1 MAIVLWYIRKDSAHL
16 KKNIHFK
23 VPATFWNWPTKNIP
37 DQQKRVAFRKS
48 QKSAKSLHP
57 TVDPG
62 GKKLKQHHNKARKL
76 VPVPVR

>member
-1 MAIVLWYIRKDSAHL
+1 MILQIS
-16 KKNIHFK
+16 KKYSYLRYLRFFENENF
-23 VPATFWNWPTKNIP
+23 

-76 VPVPVR
+76 VPVPVIIVIFF